1 LRMYDIIYKK
11 RFGGNLSQEEI
22 EHFVSGY
29 VSGDI
34 ADYQASALLMAIC
47 IRGMTPRETID
58 LTLAMAHSGDVADL
72 SSIKGIKVDKHS
84 TGGVGDTTTLVVAPV
99 VAACGGTVAKMS
111 GRGLA
116 HTGGTLDK
124 LESIPGLRVE
134 RPVSDLI
141 SIANRIGLAVVGQS
155 GDLAPA
161 DKKLYALRDVT
172 ATVDCIPLIAS
183 SIMSK
188 KIAAGCDAIVL
199 DVKTGSGAFMHD
211 LDGSFELARQMVDIG
226 LLAQRSVIALV
237 TDMDQPL
244 GAAVGNSLEV
254 LEAVDIL
261 KGHRLDTPLWHV
273 CRLLAHYMLVVSGF
287 PEEGLDEKIKQAVTS
302 GEAYG
307 KLCAMVEAQGGDAAA
322 LEDEQRI
329 AGVQRKVPFLAS
341 KAGYIHSI
349 EAQRIGWAACLL
361 GAGREKKEDVVD
373 HATGLILKRR
383 AGDPVAAGDELATLY
398 VNEDKNLPAV
408 MDTLEK
414 AFVILEEKPSPRP
427 IVFGMVDKD
436 GIHRW
441 NAQ

>member
-1 LRMYDIIYKK
+1 
-11 RFGGNLSQEEI
+11 
-22 EHFVSGY
+22 
-29 VSGDI
+29 
-34 ADYQASALLMAIC
+34 
-47 IRGMTPRETID
+47 
-58 LTLAMAHSGDVADL
+58 VADL

-141 SIANRIGLAVVGQS
+141 SIANKTGLAVVGQS

-211 LDGSFELARQMVDIG
+211 LDSSFALAKQMVDIG
-226 LLAQRSVIALV
+226 ILAKRSVIALV

-244 GAAVGNSLEV
+244 GSAVGNALEV

-273 CRLLAHYMLVVSGF
+273 CSLLAHYMLLASGL
-287 PEEGLDEKIKQAVTS
+287 PEEGLDAKIMQAVT
-302 GEAYG
+302 GGGAYG
-307 KLCAMVEAQGGDAAA
+307 KLCAMVEAQGGDVSA
-322 LEDEQRI
+322 LEDEARI
-329 AGVQRKVPFLAS
+329 AGVRAKVPFRAS
-341 KAGYIHSI
+341 KAGYVHSI
-349 EAQRIGWAACLL
+349 EAQQIGWAACLL

-373 HATGLILKRR
+373 HATGLVLQKRV
-383 AGDPVAAGDELATLY
+383 GDEVAAGDELATLY
-398 VNEDKNLPAV
+398 VNDDKNLPEV
-408 MDTLEK
+408 MDVLEK
-414 AFVILEEKPSPRP
+414 AFVISDEKPSPRP
-427 IVFGMVDKD
+427 IVFGMVDRE
-436 GIHRW
+436 GIHKW
-441 NAQ
+441 SA